1 MQELDPFV
9 FLAVFQEML
18 GFWLWVL
25 VAVAALGIGS
35 FIYTVIRD
43 RGLRAGRF
51 VAAQLI
57 GVAGGF
63 AALFFMWWIT
73 SSSIRDVGGAIDVV
87 LVLAIWT
94 GGFLGG
100 TILSYGLIGLALAPR
115 RRQMVTI
122 EMPSRTKAA

>member
-9 FLAVFQEML
+9 FFAVFQEML
-18 GFWLWVL
+18 GIWLWVL

-35 FIYTVIRD
+35 FVYTIIRD
-43 RGLRAGRF
+43 RGLRALRF
-51 VAAQLI
+51 VIAQLI

-73 SSSIRDVGGAIDVV
+73 NSSLRDVGGAIDVV

-100 TILSYGLIGLALAPR
+100 TILSYGLMGLMGRSRRSAP
-115 RRQMVTI
+115 VGAG
-122 EMPSRTKAA
+122 MPAGSRPA

>member
-1 MQELDPFV
+1 MQELDPLV
-9 FLAVFQEML
+9 FFAVFQEML

-25 VAVAALGIGS
+25 LAVAALGIGS
-35 FIYTVIRD
+35 FAYTVIRD

-57 GVAGGF
+57 GIVGGF

-87 LVLAIWT
+87 LVLAIWA

-100 TILSYGLIGLALAPR
+100 TILSYGILSVLSPVQRPAGRDAGSPVMIR
-115 RRQMVTI
+115 
-122 EMPSRTKAA
+122 

>member
-1 MQELDPFV
+1 MKELDPLV
-9 FLAVFQEML
+9 FFAVFQEML

-25 VAVAALGIGS
+25 LAVAALGIGS
-35 FIYTVIRD
+35 FAYTVVRD
-43 RGLRAGRF
+43 RGLRARRF

-57 GVAGGF
+57 GVVGGF

-87 LVLAIWT
+87 LVLAIWV

-100 TILSYGLIGLALAPR
+100 TILSYGLIGLASAPR
-115 RRQMVTI
+115 RRMVTI
-122 EMPSRTKAA
+122 DMPAKVRLA